1 MGATTGIRVPRNT
14 HAPLSRRSSSPFDL
28 FDRLEQPLSQQL
40 QAVYRDGLFTVTAP
54 MANRMSTMTVK
65 VER

>member
-28 FDRLEQPLSQQL
+28 FDRLEQPLSQ
-40 QAVYRDGLFTVTAP
+40 
-54 MANRMSTMTVK
+54 
-65 VER
+65 